1 MSEIVFSPAQ
11 ATIPK
16 YQTILTEVVSAHV
29 LKVSLN
35 RPEVSNAFNTL
46 MGQELEDLWN
56 RLILDIQGFRAIV
69 LTATGEKAF
78 CGGGDLKERN
88 GMTREQWTRQ
98 HEVFERQY
106 WALLE
111 VPIPVIAAVNGHAY
125 AGGLEM
131 ALTCDFIYAS
141 KNARFALTE
150 VTIGIMPGAGGT
162 QLLPRAVGERRAK
175 EIIMSGKPFTAQKA
189 YDWGLVNEIFE
200 PEEVLKE
207 ALQTAQTI
215 AANAPLSVKQ
225 VKKSIRYGGQMELKT
240 AFRFEIEAYN
250 HLIDTED
257 RLEGVLAFNE
267 KRKPNFKGK

>member
-1 MSEIVFSPAQ
+1 MSELHFTPPQ
-11 ATIPK
+11 ATIPRYK
-16 YQTILTEVVSAHV
+16 TILTEAVGEHV

-56 RLILDIQGFRAIV
+56 RLILDTQGFRAIV
-69 LTATGEKAF
+69 LTAMGEKAF

-111 VPIPVIAAVNGHAY
+111 MPIPVIAALNGHAY

-141 KNARFALTE
+141 KNARLALTE

-175 EIIMSGKPFTAQKA
+175 EIIMTGKPFTAQQA
-189 YDWGLVNEIFE
+189 YQWGLVNEVFE
-200 PEEVLKE
+200 PEEVLPA

-215 AANAPLSVKQ
+215 ASNAPLSVKQ
-225 VKKSIRYGGQMELKT
+225 VKKSVRYGGQMELKT

-267 KRKPNFKGK
+267 KRKPQFKGQ